1 MGICTIGTKIIQTHT
16 KKGGWYEFFY
26 IKNTQKTIL
35 KTRLYELIRSA
46 FSQPFVNTDKVCIF
60 YEDYDLMHKVKLA
73 IMSGELVPPRD

>member
-1 MGICTIGTKIIQTHT
+1 MVQ
-16 KKGGWYEFFY
+16 FFY